1 MFNDWQT
8 AKFSVETAVD
18 STFATTGKAKPVVNY
33 VTPGKVLTID
43 LTKDET
49 YGFGVNSEGKSGVW
63 MVCPEEPAFGT
74 TLVFS
79 YPQDSFQDIWGNPT
93 KEVDLATLCAYD
105 YVLEDIFGSYAGG
118 ALVADL
124 RIGEWV
130 PGSTSMK
137 LEKSDDEK
145 KGNVKITELH
155 GFPCEEVYAKFNPQS
170 ATLTVPDWQFMM
182 THPTAGDL
190 YFGLNTSDPDMS
202 TVFTMPEKGVLEGP
216 DVAYGVY
223 LNAEN
228 GGWVALIGAVEL
240 TVADDEEGDSGE
252 TTALSLPDSVF
263 PAVSK

>member
-1 MFNDWQT
+1 MFNDWT
-8 AKFSVETAVD
+8 KAEFTVGLAVD
-18 STFATTGKAKPVVNY
+18 STLAVAGKAKPVVNY
-33 VTPGKVLTID
+33 VTSGKVLTID
-43 LTKDET
+43 LVEKET
-49 YGFGVNSEGKSGVW
+49 YGFDENGVW
-63 MVCPEEPAFGT
+63 MNCPEEPAFGT
-74 TLVFS
+74 KVVFS

-105 YVLEDIFGSYAGG
+105 YVLEDIFGSYAGD
-118 ALVADL
+118 AVVVDFSK
-124 RIGEWV
+124 GEWV
-130 PGSTSMK
+130 QGSTSMK

-155 GFPCEEVYAKFNPQS
+155 GFPCKEVYAKFNPQS

-182 THPTAGDL
+182 TYPTAGDL

-223 LNAEN
+223 LDVEN